1 MRRLLKSCLLS
12 RLFESLYR
20 LAAQC
25 SRHQSRCGAQEG
37 ADPPLLT
44 RRNLWTEQEV
54 FALACPRR
62 HDRVLLVGAFLS
74 ESGQVISATSALLN

>member
-1 MRRLLKSCLLS
+1 MKRLLKICLLS

-20 LAAQC
+20 LAAEC

-37 ADPPLLT
+37 EDPPLLT

-54 FALACPRR
+54 LLLAGPRR
-62 HDRVLLVGAFLS
+62 HDRVLLVSVF
-74 ESGQVISATSALLN
+74 